1 MPQLQ
6 NQNTLINRLAFKNE
20 YRKPPERLNKP
31 FLRNS
36 LVLKD
41 PCSAAGHLDIAYFCG
56 FTPNARSYSGI
67 STFKSSEVQL
77 NAIVND
83 HFLYYNSPSICYIQK
98 RLKKNH

>member
-56 FTPNARSYSGI
+56 FTPNACYPARSYAVVLAH
-67 STFKSSEVQL
+67 SS
-77 NAIVND
+77 
-83 HFLYYNSPSICYIQK
+83 HQK
-98 RLKKNH
+98 CN